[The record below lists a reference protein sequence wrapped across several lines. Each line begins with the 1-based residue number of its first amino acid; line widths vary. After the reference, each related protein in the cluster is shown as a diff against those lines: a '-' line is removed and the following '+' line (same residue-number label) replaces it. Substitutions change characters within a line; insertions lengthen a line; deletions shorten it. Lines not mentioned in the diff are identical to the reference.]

1 MQRLLAC
8 IIIGLFASGHA
19 VRAQAPAP
27 AKPAAEDPKGPSD
40 RLISGLISPDRVK
53 SDQEAFAK
61 KAQASGTAPF
71 PRGKNIYFAWNTMTP
86 AEFDGLGKR
95 VLFLIPMWTQKP
107 EELPVKR
114 VYIRANGQEL
124 PVYKVSSWKTPVDGG
139 SPTAAMYG
147 PYREDGFYLVPG
159 SAMLE
164 KGEIVLDLANRTG
177 WVQQELPSNVAT
189 DNARRFGDNI
199 APSNAKPDL
208 KALQGLIARRFP
220 GFPVPRSLP

>member
-1 MQRLLAC
+1 MRRSVAC
-8 IIIGLFASGHA
+8 IVISLFASWHA
-19 VRAQAPAP
+19 AQAQTQTPT
-27 AKPAAEDPKGPSD
+27 KPVAEDPKGPSD

-71 PRGKNIYFAWNTMTP
+71 PRGRNNYFAWNSMTP
-86 AEFDGLGKR
+86 AEFEGLGR
-95 VLFLIPMWTQKP
+95 SVLFLISIWTQKP

-208 KALQGLIARRFP
+208 KALQSLITRRFP

>member
-1 MQRLLAC
+1 MRRLLAC
-8 IIIGLFASGHA
+8 IVISLFASGHA

-27 AKPAAEDPKGPSD
+27 AKPAAEDAKGPTDQS
-40 RLISGLISPDRVK
+40 ISGLISPDRVK
-53 SDQEAFAK
+53 SDQEGFAK
-61 KAQASGTAPF
+61 KAQASGTAPL
-71 PRGKNIYFAWNTMTP
+71 PRGRGNYFAWNTMTP
-86 AEFDGLGKR
+86 AEFNGLGR
-95 VLFLIPMWTQKP
+95 RALFLISIWTQKP

-124 PVYKVSSWKTPVDGG
+124 PVYKVSSWKTAVDSG
-139 SPTAAMYG
+139 SLTATMYG
-147 PYREDGFYLVPG
+147 PNREDGFYLVPA

-177 WVQQELPSNVAT
+177 WVQLELPSNVAT

-199 APSNAKPDL
+199 APPSAKPDL
-208 KALQGLIARRFP
+208 KALQSLVTRRFP